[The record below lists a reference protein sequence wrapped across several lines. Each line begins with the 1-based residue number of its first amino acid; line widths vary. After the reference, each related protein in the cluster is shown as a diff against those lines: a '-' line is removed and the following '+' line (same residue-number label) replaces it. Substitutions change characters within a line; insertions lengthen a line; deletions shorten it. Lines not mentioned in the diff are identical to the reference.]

1 MTEEEILAFTNS
13 DEFMTPEVTEGD
25 ICWYPSGKEN
35 IISGNSLKLIY
46 TASEWKK
53 HSNQS
58 HNF

>member
-35 IISGNSLKLIY
+35 IISGKIR
-46 TASEWKK
+46 KK
-53 HSNQS
+53 Q
-58 HNF
+58 